1 MRCLTLLPDDP
12 NRKSHVGWIPDTSEE
27 GSIFTFQ
34 VPVDENRPVNRTET
48 EGLPR
53 TALEPFRTAHDK
65 SAESRGSC
73 PTVLPACTVPF
84 STPGPGRMTSQ
95 VSASHCRRR
104 LSSALHISRP
114 TSAGIMKVLD
124 SPLPFSTPGPLV
136 HARATYGHVL
146 DRSLAT
152 QPHVACDTVL
162 PTAGWE
168 VDDSF
173 PNSRATQIS
182 SQDAHIPPDQ
192 DHDEQFLE
200 SFSSPPEFALDDV
213 AGSRPSLGSVSP
225 TVYVGATTENPSFS
239 PMPATAPASPK
250 GKLMATTPRRS
261 HTWYSPTA
269 VMRPSGV
276 MDQTGCGTTPMFL
289 SDFQPDEK
297 TSHGTFPCTLFSS
310 RPRWMVIQNPYPTST
325 CHKLSPLACRTQ

>member
-1 MRCLTLLPDDP
+1 VRCLTLLPDDP
-12 NRKSHVGWIPDTSEE
+12 IRKSHVGWNPDTSEE
-27 GSIFTFQ
+27 GTIFTFQ
-34 VPVDENRPVNRTET
+34 VPVDENHPVNRTET

-53 TALEPFRTAHDK
+53 TVLEPFRIAHDR

-84 STPGPGRMTSQ
+84 STPGPGRMTSRA
-95 VSASHCRRR
+95 SASHCQRR

-114 TSAGIMKVLD
+114 TSTGIMKVLD

-136 HARATYGHVL
+136 PARATYGHVL
-146 DRSLAT
+146 DRSPVT
-152 QPHVACDTVL
+152 QLHVACDTVL
-162 PTAGWE
+162 PTAEWE

-182 SQDAHIPPDQ
+182 SQDAYIPQDQ
-192 DHDEQFLE
+192 DHGEQYLE
-200 SFSSPPEFALDDV
+200 SFSSPPEFALGDV

-225 TVYVGATTENPSFS
+225 TVCVGATTENPSFS
-239 PMPATAPASPK
+239 PMPAIVPASPK
-250 GKLMATTPRRS
+250 GKLMVTTPRKS

-276 MDQTGCGTTPMFL
+276 MGQTGCDTIPMFL

-297 TSHGTFPCTLFSS
+297 ASYGTLP
-310 RPRWMVIQNPYPTST
+310 
-325 CHKLSPLACRTQ
+325 